1 MPHPVGWTVSAVSV
15 SAADGSQYRLAEEVE
30 KALYRLARQRH
41 QSGKEEEEEEEERFI
56 FPTTTTLVH
65 TLNKFIKLKF
75 YTWLEKKR

>member
-1 MPHPVGWTVSAVSV
+1 MHCVIVFFKFSIQNFSYIFTFTFSYYNYNKGV
-15 SAADGSQYRLAEEVE
+15 
-30 KALYRLARQRH
+30 
-41 QSGKEEEEEEEERFI
+41 EEEEEEEERFI